1 MCHLWDWRHV
11 NALRAEVVVNDVE
24 TVYKL
29 EPTGDIL
36 RHFVYADVGQLMDT
50 WLQELVERAVS
61 VVRLARQS
69 VWEIQL
75 I

>member
-1 MCHLWDWRHV
+1 MD
-11 NALRAEVVVNDVE
+11 DVE

-50 WLQELVERAVS
+50 
-61 VVRLARQS
+61 
-69 VWEIQL
+69 
-75 I
+75 